1 MSEEKK
7 DEAEGE
13 NQQQEEEEIP
23 DIQKEEKLVIMKKGD
38 YNVHI
43 LIEEVKNLVEIKENS
58 QPKPCVKMTVFGKS
72 KRTSKVKL
80 SGEAYPFNEHFYFD
94 KTNLTAEMLD
104 SEKIVI
110 EVFDTKHSKK
120 KDYFGIYE
128 LDFSY
133 VYGKE
138 NHALHNVWIGLSNP
152 ESDDMTKIRGYLKI
166 SVSVLH
172 EGDPRI
178 ELESVETEISNC
190 IIPSQIQMSY
200 KQISFYFFRGEEF
213 PDMDKKNV
221 KNIINIGKKH
231 KKSCEGFIEVKYM
244 GIMRRTDA
252 VEMDKNDQNRI
263 KWNQIVDIP
272 ATQPA
277 VSQKILLVIKDDD
290 GLNGRLFDIVGSI
303 ELQLDDIYAGKYD
316 NYTYLDIYGSPENKK
331 GGVYDLVNFNA
342 EIGSKWNGRILM
354 KCKVSDVGTPVAKV
368 SKIPLDII
376 EESKRQ
382 NRGNPWDNFGYVFT
396 NSGYRGW

>member
-231 KKSCEGFIEVKYM
+231 KKSCEGFIEV
-244 GIMRRTDA
+244 
-252 VEMDKNDQNRI
+252 
-263 KWNQIVDIP
+263 
-272 ATQPA
+272 
-277 VSQKILLVIKDDD
+277 
-290 GLNGRLFDIVGSI
+290 
-303 ELQLDDIYAGKYD
+303 
-316 NYTYLDIYGSPENKK
+316 
-331 GGVYDLVNFNA
+331 
-342 EIGSKWNGRILM
+342 
-354 KCKVSDVGTPVAKV
+354 
-368 SKIPLDII
+368 
-376 EESKRQ
+376 
-382 NRGNPWDNFGYVFT
+382 
-396 NSGYRGW
+396 